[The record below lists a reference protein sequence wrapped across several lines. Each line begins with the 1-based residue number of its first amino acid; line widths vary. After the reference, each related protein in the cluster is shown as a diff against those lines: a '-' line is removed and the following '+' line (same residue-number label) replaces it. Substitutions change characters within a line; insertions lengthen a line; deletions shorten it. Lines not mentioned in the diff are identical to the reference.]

1 MKKRILFDPHGGH
14 SRTGR
19 DDGRCDVSS
28 NVAAALAK
36 KIIPSITGHNETSGW
51 DDYLKA
57 MARHGRSHYSILGTE
72 FGYIYRDPDTNLSY
86 KGELICLLPAHE
98 KLAAKMKKEVIDPWR
113 AQKWYKKQ
121 PLSTLLEHVRSNLS
135 KSEFEALVW
144 HLPHPVTIDAI
155 PVGKIIARVW
165 GKFDILSSPEVYK
178 PEIARIIN
186 TIEVYN
192 AAHPGITNR
201 MSVDFAR
208 NPLFSHIGWA
218 GASDSHHSSW
228 LGSGATMLEV
238 EEESAEGILNALKTG
253 RSIALSG
260 FGEMSN
266 TYKPFLMWGATIGFA
281 NTKITE
287 MIARKTNA
295 HQAFE
300 KLENTSFDDLLA
312 CSKEQG
318 WLR

>member
-19 DDGRCDVSS
+19 DDGRCDVAS
-28 NVAAALAK
+28 NVSAALAK
-36 KIIPSITGHNETSGW
+36 NIIPSITGHNETSGW
-51 DDYLKA
+51 DDYLTA
-57 MARHGRSHYSILGTE
+57 MAVHGKRHYGILGTE
-72 FGYIYRDPDTNLSY
+72 FGFVHTEPTTKQRY

-113 AQKWYKKQ
+113 AKKWYKNQ
-121 PLSTLLEHVRSNLS
+121 PLSTLFEHVRSNVS
-135 KSEFEALVW
+135 TSEFDALAW
-144 HLPHPVTIDAI
+144 HLPHPVTIDAV

-192 AAHPGITNR
+192 AAHPGVTNR
-201 MSVDFAR
+201 MSVEFAK
-208 NPLFSHIGWA
+208 NPLFGHMGWA
-218 GASDSHHSSW
+218 GASDSHHASW
-228 LGSGATMLEV
+228 LGSGATMLEI
-238 EEESAEGILNALKTG
+238 EEESAEGILAALKTG
-253 RSIALSG
+253 RTIALSG

-266 TYKPFLMWGATIGFA
+266 TFIPFLMWGLTIGFA
-281 NTKITE
+281 NTKVTDI
-287 MIARKTNA
+287 IGSKTNA
-295 HQAFE
+295 NKVFE
-300 KLENTSFDDLLA
+300 KLESTSFDDLFA
-312 CSKEQG
+312 RSKEKG